1 MFVLSNSMELGPA
14 LVGVGC
20 GFETHPS
27 NIPAERMFYH
37 SAGWSYSEAMKV
49 WRTWY
54 ITKSCAACRI
64 YVCILL
70 LIIVKVLGLIL
81 VKQLMKCNDL
91 IMLII
96 IWSKWIISY
105 YLPATQS
112 RIKQN
117 SVDFCNEWKFVKNSW
132 KKKHSWKIPQKFMN
146 EMFINQLSHLLF
158 KYVDGQFMNWCQL
171 TTMNY
176 LWIFMNSSWSSSPGS
191 ALCGFRV
198 FLWCHYKRL
207 PCSCIDLKIF
217 YLEDALCEN
226 GLVLSE
232 LRAQA
237 CLHHTFTVREHK

>member
-1 MFVLSNSMELGPA
+1 MELGPA

-70 LIIVKVLGLIL
+70 LIIVKVLGLNL

-112 RIKQN
+112 RIKKN
-117 SVDFCNEWKFVKNSW
+117 SFDFCNEWKVCEKLMEKKTFMKNTSKIHEWNVHQPIVSFIVQIRWWPVHELMSINNHELFVNI
-132 KKKHSWKIPQKFMN
+132 H
-146 EMFINQLSHLLF
+146 E
-158 KYVDGQFMNWCQL
+158 QFMI
-171 TTMNY
+171 
-176 LWIFMNSSWSSSPGS
+176 IFAWE
-191 ALCGFRV
+191 CTVWFQGF
-198 FLWCHYKRL
+198 
-207 PCSCIDLKIF
+207 S
-217 YLEDALCEN
+217 
-226 GLVLSE
+226 LVSL
-232 LRAQA
+232 
-237 CLHHTFTVREHK
+237 